1 MEPGWQCQ
9 CRDHLRS
16 RFVTYLSLSPPAG
29 ATEPAGVGPRGSA
42 PRPRE
47 PAAQA
52 HPGLSGN

>member
-29 ATEPAGVGPRGSA
+29 ATEPAGVGPPRVCAAAAGA
-42 PRPRE
+42 P
-47 PAAQA
+47 AQA